1 MELFSIRY
9 QEEKVCFTVQ
19 DAARFLSVSNGC
31 IYQLI
36 HEGKLPAQFV
46 SHRYIIKAADL
57 MNFLNQNDQK

>member
-31 IYQLI
+31 IYQLMLSKSLVERPKRLI
-36 HEGKLPAQFV
+36 L
-46 SHRYIIKAADL
+46 S
-57 MNFLNQNDQK
+57 M